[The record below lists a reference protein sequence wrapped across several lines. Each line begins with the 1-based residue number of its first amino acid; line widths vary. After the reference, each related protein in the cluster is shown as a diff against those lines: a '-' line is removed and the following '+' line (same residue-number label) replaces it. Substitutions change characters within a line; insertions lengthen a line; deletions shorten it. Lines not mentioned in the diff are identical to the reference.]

1 MKDIKELVIQFGE
14 IMATIAS
21 HPDCPSP
28 LRSAISN
35 FCVDVQDHG
44 NGLTQL
50 ASTIRG
56 PMTSALMD
64 MLEDDVEPTG
74 PMVIEPTVMHQDGDQ
89 VATAITLEEHCGQ
102 RRLGVALETE
112 VVDLTAV

>member
-1 MKDIKELVIQFGE
+1 MKDIKELVLQFGE
-14 IMATIAS
+14 IMAAIAS

-64 MLEDDVEPTG
+64 MLDDDDAPTAPLVIDPTVEP
-74 PMVIEPTVMHQDGDQ
+74 QDGDQ
-89 VATAITLEEHCGQ
+89 VATSINIEEYHGQ
-102 RRLGVALETE
+102 RRLGVDRDPE
-112 VVDLTAV
+112 VVDLTTV